1 MHVPSIRTLVRRLL
15 FAAIAAAGLVLAA
28 GSPAYP
34 DTVGL
39 TWSSSGRLL
48 AFWSSSGLYVVNTI
62 QGGVVRLARECVPGS
77 CSPDGL
83 KVAWSTENGTFVYR
97 ADTTTTA
104 RVAEPGRICG
114 WSPDGAMVL
123 VESSPPRQASEVY
136 AADVDGKGA
145 TPLAPHPAA
154 DRDPAWSPDGRWI
167 AFVSTRE
174 AAGCDIWVVGW
185 DRSNLTR
192 VTSMFEATEPVW
204 SPDGSKLAFA
214 GRVARG
220 APRQVYSLDFRSR
233 KLAAVTSAAEGDCRA
248 PKFVGPYG
256 LRYVGR
262 QNVIVDMRT
271 GEKHSLPSGDL
282 APDGVTLALL
292 PGRPAS
298 LDLVRLS
305 DGIRRPLDKGVEAE
319 AWSPDGAWIAY
330 LALTTAPGRGLA
342 RELRIASR
350 DAKGVYVLWSEGVRD
365 RG

>member
-1 MHVPSIRTLVRRLL
+1 MHVLTIRMLVRRLL
-15 FAAIAAAGLVLAA
+15 FAVIASAGLVFAA
-28 GSPAYP
+28 GSPAHP

-39 TWSSSGRLL
+39 SWSSSGRLL
-48 AFWSSSGLYVVNTI
+48 AFWSGSGLYVVNTV
-62 QGGVVRLARECVPGS
+62 QGGVVRLTPDCTPGS

-83 KVAWSTENGTFVYR
+83 KVAWSTESGTFVYH
-97 ADTTTTA
+97 ADTTATVRA
-104 RVAEPGRICG
+104 AEPGRICG
-114 WSPDGAMVL
+114 WSADSAMVL
-123 VESSPPRQASEVY
+123 LESSPPRQASEIY
-136 AADVDGKGA
+136 AADADGRGA

-185 DRSNLTR
+185 NRSNLTR

-204 SPDGSKLAFA
+204 SPDGPKLAFV
-214 GRVARG
+214 GRVVQA
-220 APRQVYSLDFRSR
+220 APRQIYSLDFRTR
-233 KLAAVTSAAEGDCRA
+233 KLATVTSAAEGDCRA

-256 LRYVGR
+256 LRYVGAHD
-262 QNVIVDMRT
+262 VIVDLRT
-271 GEKHSLPSGDL
+271 GKKHSLPSGDV
-282 APDGVTLALL
+282 APDGATLALL
-292 PGRPAS
+292 PGRPGS

-305 DGIRRPLDKGVEAE
+305 DGTRRALDKGVEAE
-319 AWSPDGAWIAY
+319 AWSPDGSWIAY
-330 LALTTAPGRGLA
+330 LALTTGPGRGMV